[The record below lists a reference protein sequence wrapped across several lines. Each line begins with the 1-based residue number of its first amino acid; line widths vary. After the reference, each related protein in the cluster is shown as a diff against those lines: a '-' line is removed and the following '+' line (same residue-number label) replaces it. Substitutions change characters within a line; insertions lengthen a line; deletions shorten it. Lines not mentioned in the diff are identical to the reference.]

1 MRIFDLTAWVYVSDE
16 FDICRIIR
24 AALAEITGTT
34 FHGVELSFLQ
44 AKLKKSLTR
53 KKLFLVLDDVW
64 NEDHEKSDDLLA
76 PFIYGAPGSKILVTT
91 RNKNVALVM
100 NSKMVHQ
107 LQQLGEEHYWKLF
120 AKHTFTDAFKKAFKD
135 KSGSSDI
142 YTEFEEIDKKIIQ
155 KCQGL
160 PLALKAI
167 GGHLS
172 METSLLKW
180 ESILRSEIWNIPYS
194 SKIIPV

>member
-91 RNKNVALVM
+91 RNKKVALFM

-107 LQQLGEEHYWKLF
+107 LEHLGEEHCWKLF
-120 AKHTFTDAFKKAFKD
+120 AKHTFIDAFKD
-135 KSGSSDI
+135 KSRSSDI
-142 YTEFEEIDKKIIQ
+142 YTEFEEIGKKIIQ

-172 METSLLKW
+172 METSLLK
-180 ESILRSEIWNIPYS
+180 
-194 SKIIPV
+194 